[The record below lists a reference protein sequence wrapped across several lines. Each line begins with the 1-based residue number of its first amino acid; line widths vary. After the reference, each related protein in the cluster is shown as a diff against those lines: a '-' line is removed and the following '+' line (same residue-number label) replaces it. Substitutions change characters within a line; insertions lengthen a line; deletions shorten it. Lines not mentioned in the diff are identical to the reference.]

1 MNVSTRKTSILRRA
15 TTLALLY
22 SFLITNIVAVGA
34 LASNPLK
41 PPSAASALT
50 SYTTDL
56 TQLGRDGRLREN
68 LNLEKEAVRLIKV
81 LAGNGKRQPVLID
94 EKGENQDFVVE
105 QLAIRIANGDVADK
119 LAGTSVLKLETAT
132 LYSKA
137 NSPAEASVKI
147 EAVLNEV
154 LVSKT
159 PTILFV
165 NELSTV
171 IATGTAGAKLLEN
184 IANGKLRVIGG
195 SSKAAY
201 DAKIA
206 KNAEVAALFEG
217 IIINDTAANSAE
229 TVKESS
235 NGFRGDNMSPDLREM
250 LAK

>member
-1 MNVSTRKTSILRRA
+1 VFVFFQGASTHERVHKKNFNIKKGGHP
-15 TTLALLY
+15 ALLY
-22 SFLITNIVAVGA
+22 SFLITNIVAVSA
-34 LASNPLK
+34 LASNSYS

-68 LNLEKEAVRLIKV
+68 LNLEKETVRLIKV

-132 LYSKA
+132 LYSKRIRLPKPRQR
-137 NSPAEASVKI
+137 SKRSF
-147 EAVLNEV
+147 NEI
-154 LVSKT
+154 LLSKK

-184 IANGKLRVIGG
+184 VANGKLKGHRRKLEGG
-195 SSKAAY
+195 
-201 DAKIA
+201 I
-206 KNAEVAALFEG
+206 
-217 IIINDTAANSAE
+217 
-229 TVKESS
+229 
-235 NGFRGDNMSPDLREM
+235 RREDR
-250 LAK
+250 